1 MSNVTLFLIQDMYT
15 GRFLKFNGA
24 GSLVTATDTISD
36 AAQWEA
42 IQIGDNPT
50 ILAIQKQG
58 TEIALDNQAGLGILM
73 ATTNSKKKSQTFKLN
88 LNQDGNFNIVQ
99 DERLY
104 LFYDISA
111 SSFKLAARVPSYMK
125 GFRFAT
131 DDGSRMWPDHILTQH
146 KWL

>member
-1 MSNVTLFLIQDMYT
+1 MFT
-15 GRFLKFNGA
+15 GRYLKFNGNGA
-24 GSLVTATDTISD
+24 VITATDTISD

-42 IQIGDNPT
+42 VQVGDNPT

-58 TEIALDNQAGLGILM
+58 TESALDNLGGLGMLM
-73 ATTNSKKKSQTFKLN
+73 ATSFKKKKTQTFKLN
-88 LNQDGNFNIVQ
+88 LNQDSNFNIVQ
-99 DERLY
+99 DDRLY

-111 SSFKLAARVPSYMK
+111 SSFKLARNVPGHMK

-131 DDGSRMWPDHILTQH
+131 DDGSRLWPDHVVTQH